1 MSCTNG
7 YHAITI
13 GCNQKRGLLMTAHI
27 DGKAGDFAET
37 MIIPEDPLRAK
48 YITENFLDDAVE
60 VTNIR
65 NMLG

>member
-1 MSCTNG
+1 
-7 YHAITI
+7 
-13 GCNQKRGLLMTAHI
+13 MTAHI